1 MKIFERDPLSGRAL
15 FRFLSFSSCLRF
27 HIAFGNITYNK
38 CCTHG
43 YTDTKR
49 KPKTKTNHNKNLHAF
64 VHMQRKK
71 NWKLNWPKA
80 YKFLGREKCRWWFF
94 VCWIYAEI
102 RKHWAHW
109 HQSETVDDQK
119 KSGWFA
125 CTRKMYRQVQ
135 CRAKEVHSSKHFF
148 LPLLRFVCCCGCV
161 IRWSDAIV
169 TIFAVVNATKF
180 IDSHEMN
187 NQLPKKTTTTHT
199 HSNESTIFN
208 AHQKPRILSLKSIFI
223 GLFMHISLNTTFL

>member
-1 MKIFERDPLSGRAL
+1 MH
-15 FRFLSFSSCLRF
+15 SCICRE
-27 HIAFGNITYNK
+27 
-38 CCTHG
+38 
-43 YTDTKR
+43 
-49 KPKTKTNHNKNLHAF
+49 
-64 VHMQRKK
+64 KK
-71 NWKLNWPKA
+71 FWKLNWPKA
-80 YKFLGREKCRWWFF
+80 YTFLGREKCRWWFF

-102 RKHWAHW
+102 CKHWAHW

-135 CRAKEVHSSKHFF
+135 CRAKEVNSSKHFF

-187 NQLPKKTTTTHT
+187 NQLPKK
-199 HSNESTIFN
+199 NNN
-208 AHQKPRILSLKSIFI
+208 AHTLEWIDNLQCAPKTKNIVVKIDFHWA
-223 GLFMHISLNTTFL
+223 FHAY